1 MEGGVCVIG
10 TTIKLSM
17 KTLNSTNNIIG
28 KRLSRTPVWQKGGKR
43 GKC

>member
-1 MEGGVCVIG
+1 MEGGLCVIG

-28 KRLSRTPVWQKGGKR
+28 KCLSRTPVWQKGGKR